1 MNKPPKK
8 SAPKPKRFKLPDG
21 TGLVVW
27 TDPIGTGSFAALV
40 IKGGRLEV
48 VDFDGS
54 TMVYDFANAYDAIFP
69 LLVAHTTMSE
79 ETAFHVLFCEMYN
92 EKQARGVVQQI
103 LRLVG
108 RERFEKQNFEVRYT
122 GGRVRSL
129 DLIDS

>member
-21 TGLVVW
+21 TGLAVW

-79 ETAFHVLFCEMYN
+79 ETAFHVLFCENYN

-108 RERFEKQNFEVRYT
+108 RERFESY
-122 GGRVRSL
+122 
-129 DLIDS
+129 

>member
-69 LLVAHTTMSE
+69 LLVAQSTMSE
-79 ETAFHVLFCEMYN
+79 ETAFQCCSARCTTKNKPEGLSNKYFVLL
-92 EKQARGVVQQI
+92 AVSVLRSRI
-103 LRLVG
+103 LMCVG
-108 RERFEKQNFEVRYT
+108 RAVGLERLT
-122 GGRVRSL
+122 C
-129 DLIDS
+129 

>member
-27 TDPIGTGSFAALV
+27 TDLIGTGSFAAMV

-54 TMVYDFANAYDAIFP
+54 TRVHDFANAFDAIFP
-69 LLVAHTTMSE
+69 LLVAQTTMSE
-79 ETAFHVLFCEMYN
+79 ETAFHVLFCEKYT
-92 EKQARGVVQQI
+92 EKHARVVVQQI
-103 LRLVG
+103 LRLIG
-108 RERFEKQNFEVRYT
+108 RERFEKQNFDVRYA
-122 GGRVRSL
+122 GGRAQAI
-129 DLIDS
+129 DLLA